1 MKPIL
6 LVICVLAASG
16 VCAAPECEVPADIEA
31 VVSRKSTALEPSRFA
46 GISAQLVTAEILRR
60 LGPAARDIGSGL
72 IILQWDVTDGR
83 VFTVSASGLCDKP
96 LHVGFGKRT
105 TSNKALHY
113 DARNARV

>member
-31 VVSRKSTALEPSRFA
+31 VVSRKSSALEPSRFS
-46 GISAQLVTAEILRR
+46 GISAQLVTAEILQR

-83 VFTVSASGLCDKP
+83 VFTVSAAGLCDKP

-105 TSNKALHY
+105 TSNKALQD